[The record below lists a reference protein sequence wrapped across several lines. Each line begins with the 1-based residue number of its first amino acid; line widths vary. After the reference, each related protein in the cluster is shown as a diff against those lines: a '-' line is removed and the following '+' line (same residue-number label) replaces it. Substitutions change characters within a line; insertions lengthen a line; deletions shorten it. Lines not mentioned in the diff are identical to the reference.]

1 MGQGEARC
9 SAEHRAGGAT
19 GRQPQAGPR
28 PAPAERHCRGG
39 RALTVRGPRRARRA
53 TGWQALLWLGPS
65 LALIGGVVAYPAAQ
79 LIRASLSQYSVTGLY
94 QGSVGLRN
102 YARLLRQEAL
112 TTVVANTVVWVT
124 VIVVVT
130 LLMSLGLA
138 QFLDKSFPGRRLVR
152 WALIVPWAASVIMT
166 SKLFVWIYDYY
177 FGILNHV
184 LLSLRLVTA
193 PVDWLGNDATVMA
206 AMIAVGIFV
215 SLPFTTYVVLAGL
228 SAIPGEVYEAAR
240 VDGASAWRTYWSV
253 TVPLL
258 RPALLVAVV
267 LNVIYV
273 FNSFPIVWTLND
285 RNPGFAHDTMITY
298 MYKIAFKSALR
309 DVGLAAA
316 LGVVNVLVILLAVI
330 VYLRTV
336 SWREAEA

>member
-1 MGQGEARC
+1 V
-9 SAEHRAGGAT
+9 
-19 GRQPQAGPR
+19 GR
-28 PAPAERHCRGG
+28 
-39 RALTVRGPRRARRA
+39 
-53 TGWQALLWLGPS
+53 WQALLWLGPS
-65 LALIGGVVAYPAAQ
+65 LALIAAVVVYPAVA
-79 LIRASLSQYSVTGLY
+79 LVRASLSRYSITGLY
-94 QGSVGLRN
+94 QGSVGAAN
-102 YARLLRQEAL
+102 YARLLEQEAL
-112 TTVVANTVVWVT
+112 ATVVANTVIWVAA
-124 VIVVVT
+124 IVVLTVVA
-130 LLMSLGLA
+130 SLGLA
-138 QFLDKSFPGRRLVR
+138 QLLNEDFPGRRLVR
-152 WALIVPWAASVIMT
+152 WALIVPWAASLIMT
-166 SKLFVWIYDYY
+166 SKLFVWLYDYY

-184 LLSLRLVTA
+184 LISLRLVAA

-228 SAIPGEVYEAAR
+228 SSIPGEVYEAAR
-240 VDGASAWRTYWSV
+240 VDGASPWRTYRSM
-253 TVPLL
+253 TLPLL

-298 MYKIAFKSALR
+298 MYKIAFKSSLR

-316 LGVVNVLVILLAVI
+316 LGVVNVLVILIAVVLYVRI
-330 VYLRTV
+330 I

>member
-1 MGQGEARC
+1 MGR
-9 SAEHRAGGAT
+9 
-19 GRQPQAGPR
+19 
-28 PAPAERHCRGG
+28 
-39 RALTVRGPRRARRA
+39 
-53 TGWQALLWLGPS
+53 WQALVWLGPS
-65 LALIGGVVAYPAAQ
+65 LALIAAVVVYPAMA
-79 LIRASLSQYSVTGLY
+79 LVGASLSRYSITGVRL
-94 QGSVGLRN
+94 GSVGGAN
-102 YARLLRQEAL
+102 YARLLEQEVL
-112 TTVVANTVVWVT
+112 PTVVANTALWVAAIVLVT
-124 VIVVVT
+124 VVV
-130 LLMSLGLA
+130 SLGLA
-138 QFLDKSFPGRRLVR
+138 QLLNEDFPGRRLVR

-177 FGILNHV
+177 FGLLNHV
-184 LLSLRLVTA
+184 LLSLRLVAA
-193 PVDWLGNDATVMA
+193 PVDWLGNDATVMP

-240 VDGASAWRTYWSV
+240 VDGASVWRTYRSV
-253 TVPLL
+253 TLPLL

-267 LNVIYV
+267 LNAIYV

-298 MYKIAFKSALR
+298 MYKIAFKSSLR

-316 LGVVNVLVILLAVI
+316 LGVVNVLVILLAVL
-330 VYLRTV
+330 VYLRAV